1 MKIYKLIPIDNICFN
16 FEKKDKKKKEDLIL
30 EILIKYHLLQFTKK
44 TWVNHVGISH
54 ITLYFSLNRLCY
66 IISYIY
72 ILHIWNKI
80 VLNILFYFIILN

>member
-44 TWVNHVGISH
+44 T
-54 ITLYFSLNRLCY
+54 
-66 IISYIY
+66 
-72 ILHIWNKI
+72 
-80 VLNILFYFIILN
+80 